1 LSVDPSVCRESLA
14 SLLSQENAALEQLA
28 VLLDREHDALVA
40 NDVAALETAMN
51 ERHGCIGGIVRI
63 EEERRSLCR
72 MHAHSADI
80 AGLQALLAW
89 SDPIGSLRGQFSE
102 CAKRGARCR
111 ELNDRNGAL
120 VNVRL
125 KRVETLLGALTGSHP
140 ADSRTY
146 GPSGAYA
153 EPRSGRVVTTQA

>member
-1 LSVDPSVCRESLA
+1 VDPSVCRESLA

-28 VLLDREHDALVA
+28 ALLDREHGALVA

-51 ERHGCIGGIVRI
+51 ERHGCIGGIVRL

-72 MHAHSADI
+72 MHGHPAD
-80 AGLQALLAW
+80 ASGLQGLLAW
-89 SDPIGSLRGQFSE
+89 CDPNGSLKSHWAE
-102 CAKRGARCR
+102 CAKRGTRCR

-120 VNVRL
+120 VNARL
-125 KRVETLLGALTGSHP
+125 QRVETLLGALTGNHP

-146 GPSGAYA
+146 GPGGAYA
-153 EPRSGRVVTTQA
+153 EPRAGRVVTTQA